1 MKSLCLYAS
10 YVHGKGISYYSSVY
24 LKELKNKFSDVIYLH
39 SNELDSL
46 ANDFF
51 KVQGIETK
59 LVSNDGFDFGKWQ
72 KIMNDVDL
80 TIYEQLV
87 LVNDSCV
94 LFAPLDN
101 VIAWF
106 NNSGLDF
113 GGLTSSMVPKN
124 HIQSY
129 FLLFNKIS
137 FNELVYFFKKN
148 SATNNIHEVIEHFE
162 IGLSQYLLSK
172 NFKCGS
178 FLSNDGYAG
187 EFSPYYQ
194 CVNSH
199 IIQGSP
205 MIKKKILFSSYRKDE
220 LFTLARMNFN
230 IKVKPYLHLI
240 AKCNQTLI
248 ISFDELFKHE
258 KNKMSLFV
266 LFKYT
271 ITRFSIYLYRQFNK

>member
-80 TIYEQLV
+80 TSYEQLV

-101 VIAWF
+101 VIGWF

-129 FLLFNKIS
+129 FLMFNKIT

-172 NFKCGS
+172 NFKCSS

-199 IIQGSP
+199 IMQGSP

-248 ISFDELFKHE
+248 ISFDELFKTE

>member
-39 SNELDSL
+39 SNKLDSL

-51 KVQGIETK
+51 EAQGIETK

-72 KIMNDVDL
+72 KIMNEVDL
-80 TIYEQLV
+80 TSYEQLV

-101 VIAWF
+101 VIGWF

-129 FLLFNKIS
+129 FLMFNKIT
-137 FNELVYFFKKN
+137 FNELVFFLKKN
-148 SATNNIHEVIEHFE
+148 SVTNNIHEVIEHFE

-199 IIQGSP
+199 IKQGSP
-205 MIKKKILFSSYRKDE
+205 LIKKKILFSSYRKDE

>member
-10 YVHGKGISYYSSVY
+10 YVDGIGVPYYSSVY

-80 TIYEQLV
+80 TSYEQLV

-101 VIAWF
+101 VIGWF

-113 GGLTSSMVPKN
+113 GGLTNSVVPKN

-129 FLLFNKIS
+129 FLMFNKIT
-137 FNELVYFFKKN
+137 FNELVFFFKKN
-148 SATNNIHEVIEHFE
+148 SVTNNIHEVIEHFE

-172 NFKCGS
+172 DFKCGS
-178 FLSNDGYAG
+178 FLSNDDYIG

-199 IIQGSP
+199 ISQGSP
-205 MIKKKILFSSYRKDE
+205 MIKKKILFSSYRKEE
-220 LFTLARMNFN
+220 LFTLARMNF
-230 IKVKPYLHLI
+230 KLSVKPYLHLI
-240 AKCNQTLI
+240 VKCNQTLI
-248 ISFDELFKHE
+248 ISFDKLFKHE
-258 KNKMSLFV
+258 KNRLSLIL
-266 LFKYT
+266 LFKYHVMR
-271 ITRFSIYLYRQFNK
+271 ILIQIYRQFKK

>member
-72 KIMNDVDL
+72 KIMNEVDL
-80 TIYEQLV
+80 TSYEQLV

-101 VIAWF
+101 VIGWF

-129 FLLFNKIS
+129 FLMFNKIT

-199 IIQGSP
+199 IKQGSP
-205 MIKKKILFSSYRKDE
+205 LIKKKILFSSYRKDE

>member
-113 GGLTSSMVPKN
+113 GGLTSSMVPKH

-129 FLLFNKIS
+129 FLMFNKIT
-137 FNELVYFFKKN
+137 FNELIYFFKKN

-199 IIQGSP
+199 IMQGSP

-248 ISFDELFKHE
+248 ISFDELFKNE